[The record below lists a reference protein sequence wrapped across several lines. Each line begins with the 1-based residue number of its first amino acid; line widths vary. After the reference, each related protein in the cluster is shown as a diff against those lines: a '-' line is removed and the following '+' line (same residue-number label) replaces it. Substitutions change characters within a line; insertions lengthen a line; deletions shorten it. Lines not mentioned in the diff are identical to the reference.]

1 MHRTAIY
8 TVFVW
13 HGFFLALTLSMID
26 FNTVLP
32 SLLSELTD
40 SKTILGFLYS
50 ILLGAPY
57 VFNVVFG
64 HVLASRRYRRKFLLS
79 GIYLRSLAFLGM
91 AGFTFWF
98 AVEAPALVVGSFFGW
113 IALFSL
119 SGGFAGLAYADII
132 GKLAPKGERGRLYA
146 TKQFASGL
154 ASLLGGLIVARIFNT
169 ASLGFPRNYALSFL
183 IGFVGLLIAAIA
195 FWFIR
200 EPPSPPRAQQE
211 TLVALL
217 RRVPTLLRR
226 DAEFR
231 RFIVAEN
238 LSSFSLMILPFYMV
252 FAKET
257 FAIRG
262 SYVGRYLVVQMVG
275 ALLSNALWA
284 TISDRWGSRAVVRA
298 CMLVGGLLPVVALS
312 LVPLGPDGFLLVFLL
327 VGMVYS
333 GRRVGFEPYLLDIAP
348 DAERP
353 IYLGV
358 GGTLNILVALLPP
371 LGGAF
376 IDLVGYP
383 PVFGLV
389 TAAMSLAFFLLGK
402 RPVHRS

>member
-1 MHRTAIY
+1 
-8 TVFVW
+8 
-13 HGFFLALTLSMID
+13 MID
-26 FNTVLP
+26 FSTVLP

-40 SKTILGFLYS
+40 SKGIFGFLYS

-64 HVLASRRYRRKFLLS
+64 HVLASRGYRRKFLLS

-91 AGFTFWF
+91 AAFTFWF
-98 AVEAPALVVGSFFGW
+98 AVEAPTLVVGSFFGW

-119 SGGFAGLAYADII
+119 SGGFAGLAQSDII
-132 GKLAPKGERGRLYA
+132 GKLVLKGERGRLYA

-154 ASLLGGLIVARIFNT
+154 ASLLGGLTVARIFNT
-169 ASLGFPRNYALSFL
+169 ASLGFPRNFALSFL
-183 IGFVGLLIAAIA
+183 IGFVGLLIGAVA

-200 EPPSPPRAQQE
+200 EPPSPPRARQE
-211 TLVALL
+211 TLAALL
-217 RRVPTLLRR
+217 RRVPALLRR

-231 RFIVAEN
+231 RFIVVEN

-257 FAIRG
+257 FAIG
-262 SYVGRYLVVQMVG
+262 GAYVGRYPVVQTVG
-275 ALLSNALWA
+275 ALLSNVLWA
-284 TISDRWGSRAVVRA
+284 TISGRLGSRAVVRA
-298 CMLVGGLLPVVALS
+298 CVLVGGLLPMAALA
-312 LVPLGPDGFLLVFLL
+312 PLGPDGFLPVFLL
-327 VGMVYS
+327 VGTVYS

-358 GGTLNILVALLPP
+358 RVP
-371 LGGAF
+371 
-376 IDLVGYP
+376 
-383 PVFGLV
+383 
-389 TAAMSLAFFLLGK
+389 
-402 RPVHRS
+402 